1 MWRKNKHHAWQFI
14 FSNRHSKPSDA
25 GLEYAGHRVE
35 AMETQG

>member
-1 MWRKNKHHAWQFI
+1 MRGDL
-14 FSNRHSKPSDA
+14 FSPNRHFKPTDV